1 MARGKS
7 DHDDDVTAVTI
18 YGQTYQLRGNEDGT
32 YLTQLADHVDRKMRE
47 VVEAT
52 GTADTLKV
60 AILAALN
67 IADEYLQARGGHVAP
82 MDSGTDARLARMV
95 TMLDE
100 ALAG

>member
-1 MARGKS
+1 MS
-7 DHDDDVTAVTI
+7 DRAEASGATAVTI
-18 YGQTYQLRGNEDGT
+18 YGQTYHLRGNEDRA
-32 YLTQLADHVDRKMRE
+32 YLTELASHVDRKMRE

-60 AILAALN
+60 AMLAALN